1 MINLE
6 LQRKNFENHVATLQ
20 DLGNIKVLDFKNPN
34 SSNYRIRFIFEEDY
48 CRCHISGDLGE
59 LIATNYNNMTFEG
72 FTDFIHNAGYFEEK
86 IDCHSRRIYEWDEDK
101 ARDELK
107 EYFQNCEAIEEI
119 IENSIYDSEEEAVED
134 FLDDVMVD
142 FDTNSGLGS
151 IGLEKL
157 SDIFPDIYYERPDRF
172 GREETGILELYMLAF
187 ELATKQLKG
196 DA

>member
-6 LQRKNFENHVATLQ
+6 LQKKNFENHVATLQ

-59 LIATNYNNMTFEG
+59 LIATNYNNMTFKG
-72 FTDFIHNAGYFEEK
+72 FTDFIHNTGYFEEK

-107 EYFQNCEAIEEI
+107 EYFQDCEAIEEI
-119 IENSIYDSEEEAVED
+119 IEASIYDSEEEAVED
-134 FLDDVMVD
+134 FLDDVMED
-142 FDTNSGLGS
+142 L
-151 IGLEKL
+151 LL
-157 SDIFPDIYYERPDRF
+157 
-172 GREETGILELYMLAF
+172 M
-187 ELATKQLKG
+187 
-196 DA
+196 